1 MSSVPALR
9 QRVLQWYLH
18 HPPLATGVRQ
28 ALAAVEEAVLEAEE
42 LGEVFYPRDGDR
54 EGVTFHPGYGLLPDD
69 QGVRW
74 TRVSRDQERFHKIL
88 LILNTMRRLVA
99 GGRRTTKRDIFYD
112 NFTEFSSQ
120 AEVDRMVAEVVTM
133 LQVPRL
139 QLGVMATSKGLVVG
153 HLAYTNS
160 EGVTV
165 DLRLAVGGDTIPQ
178 DVPEVEL
185 LGSDAHFLLVVEKD
199 AIFQRLL
206 EEGVMTGILPPFVMV
221 TGKGMPDLATR
232 QLVYRLSTELLL
244 PTFLLTD
251 CDPYGLE
258 IGLTYKFGSLAMA
271 WAPERLAVPSAT
283 LLGLLPSDV
292 ARLAIPPAS
301 MREFSEEDWKKV
313 QDLHDRD
320 YVREACP
327 LLVGELEALWQLG
340 RKAEIQ
346 QVSEER
352 EEGFLVRSYLPERMV
367 FAEGRAAR
375 GAAML

>member
-18 HPPLATGVRQ
+18 HPPLAAGVRQ

-153 HLAYTNS
+153 HLTYINS

-206 EEGVMTGILPPFVMV
+206 EEGVMTGVLPPFVMV

-352 EEGFLVRSYLPERMV
+352 EEGFLVRSYLPERIV

>member
-9 QRVLQWYLH
+9 RRVLQWYRR
-18 HPPLATGVRQ
+18 HPPLAAGVRQ
-28 ALAAVEEAVLEAEE
+28 ALAAVEEAVLEAKE
-42 LGEVFYPRDGDR
+42 LGEVSYPREGDR

-74 TRVSRDQERFHKIL
+74 TRVSRDQDRFHKIL
-88 LILNTMRRLVA
+88 LVLDTMRRLVE
-99 GGRRTTKRDIFYD
+99 GGRRTTKRDIFYE

-153 HLAYTNS
+153 DLAYTNS

-185 LGSDAHFLLVVEKD
+185 LRSGAHFLLVVEKD

-206 EEGVMTGILPPFVMV
+206 EEGVMTGALPPFVMV

-327 LLVGELEALWQLG
+327 LLVEELETLWQLG

-352 EEGFLVRSYLPERMV
+352 EEGFMVRTFLPERLM
-367 FAEGRAAR
+367 FAEECAAR
-375 GAAML
+375 GVAMF